1 MRVAIDRFE
10 GDTAVCQD
18 LDTKRMIDLPRAK
31 LPQEAREG
39 SILVIDDESISLDVA
54 GTTERAKRIKKKMD
68 ELWE

>member
-1 MRVAIDRFE
+1 
-10 GDTAVCQD
+10 
-18 LDTKRMIDLPRAK
+18 MIDLPRAK